1 MDLSFIVKKLV
12 REVSEELKE
21 KENIDILKN
30 EILNPIIGHIIS
42 ELYPYF
48 IKLIIVIILRQPMS
62 YRKTRPH
69 EIYLFYFVEM
79 FLF

>member
-12 REVSEELKE
+12 REISEELKE
-21 KENIDILKN
+21 KENIDILKK

-48 IKLIIVIILRQPMS
+48 IKFIIVIIL
-62 YRKTRPH
+62 
-69 EIYLFYFVEM
+69 IFV
-79 FLF
+79 FLITTVLLNIKIILK

>member
-48 IKLIIVIILRQPMS
+48 IKLIIVIIL
-62 YRKTRPH
+62 
-69 EIYLFYFVEM
+69 IFV
-79 FLF
+79 FLITTVLLNIKIILK